1 MHETIDY
8 NVKKFGYTEHPL
20 STSSFFYIVLL
31 VVSGTQHRQITL
43 EEWRCPPDRH
53 DAQTGELSE
62 AHLQVNQRE
71 PGENHHDDVRDQER
85 ACAKEMNRFVSGF
98 CAVQL
103 EIGFAVH
110 LVTSYSRCINRLYSS
125 SLVIFSYQ
133 RIQPIYILAAFQFST
148 LLHNIYIMKTAD
160 LRIHC
165 IPNST
170 STEKLGL

>member
-1 MHETIDY
+1 MHQTTDY

-31 VVSGTQHRQITL
+31 VVSATQHRQITL

-53 DAQTGELSE
+53 HAQTGELSE

-71 PGENHHDDVRDQER
+71 PSENHHDDVRDQKR

-103 EIGFAVH
+103 EIDFAVE
-110 LVTSYSRCINRLYSS
+110 LVIEYSRYINQLYSS
-125 SLVIFSYQ
+125 SPVIFSCK
-133 RIQPIYILAAFQFST
+133 RIQSIYLSAVFQFAT
-148 LLHNIYIMKTAD
+148 PF
-160 LRIHC
+160 C
-165 IPNST
+165 IIFT
-170 STEKLGL
+170 S